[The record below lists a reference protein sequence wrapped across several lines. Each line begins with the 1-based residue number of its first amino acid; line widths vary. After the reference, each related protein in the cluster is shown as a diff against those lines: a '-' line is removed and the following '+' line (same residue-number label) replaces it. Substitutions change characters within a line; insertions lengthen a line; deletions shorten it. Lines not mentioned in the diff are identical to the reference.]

1 MKVNINLR
9 LGVIS
14 LISALQ
20 NVGGGIFVVILQK
33 VRSTER
39 NTYCRAYL

>member
-1 MKVNINLR
+1 MKVNINLC

-20 NVGGGIFVVILQK
+20 NGGGIFVVILQK

-39 NTYCRAYL
+39 NIYCRAYL